1 MDERDIVRGALQA
14 TGIVKKGLQLKI
26 GAIAAVVFVV
36 ALLLMGMLF
45 PGGPAQGAT
54 CEDTG
59 PGTADAAPVSSS
71 SSGQASGTLHQ
82 QQIGYAKTI
91 DSVAQKYKLPG
102 RATLIALMTAMQEST
117 LQNLDHGD
125 QDSVGLFQQR
135 PSKGWGTKQQI
146 TDPKTGPAFAATSFF
161 EGRGGNPGLVDIKNW
176 QTLPLGTAAQR
187 VQKSAHPELYAGH
200 ESAMRS
206 LAHEAGIDV
215 DRPGSTTG
223 ASTGSSS
230 DSAASAAPVTSQNN
244 DCPANTPA
252 GSANGTA
259 GASSGTFTDGK
270 ATWTLHNPRTVDQ
283 AIKWAEA
290 HAGANSTAS
299 WYQRC
304 LAFTA
309 NVYGWSFSGVNYAI
323 DHYKVVPASMR
334 HDGDRHPPP
343 GALMYWDTGH
353 RAGHIAVYLGNGKIA
368 SNDILRPGY
377 IDVVDAGLIESKW
390 GAKYVGW
397 TPPYF
402 PKAG

>member
-1 MDERDIVRGALQA
+1 MDERDLVRGALQA
-14 TGIVKKGLQLKI
+14 TGVVKKGVQLKA
-26 GAIAAVVFVV
+26 GVIALALFLV
-36 ALLLMGMLF
+36 ALIGMGMLF
-45 PGGPAQGAT
+45 PGGSAQASS

-59 PGTADAAPVSSS
+59 PGTADAAPASGT
-71 SSGQASGTLHQ
+71 SSGQATGTLHQ
-82 QQIGYAKTI
+82 QQLRYAKTI
-91 DSVAQKYKLPG
+91 DSVAKKNGLPG

-135 PSKGWGTKQQI
+135 PSMGWGTKAQI
-146 TDPKTGPAFAATSFF
+146 TDPKTGPAFATTSFF
-161 EGRGGNPGLVDIKNW
+161 EGRGGNTGLVDVKNW
-176 QTLPLGTAAQR
+176 QTLPLGTAAQK

-206 LAHEAGIDV
+206 LAKEAGIDLE
-215 DRPGSTTG
+215 RSGT
-223 ASTGSSS
+223 SSS
-230 DSAASAAPVTSQNN
+230 SGTTTDTTTSSTEPVTSQNTS
-244 DCPANTPA
+244 CAAA
-252 GSANGTA
+252 GSGSDTTTG
-259 GASSGTFTDGK
+259 GASSGKFTDGK
-270 ATWTLHNPRTVDQ
+270 QTWTLHNPRSV
-283 AIKWAEA
+283 AEA
-290 HAGANSTAS
+290 IQWAKNHAGANSTS
-299 WYQRC
+299 DWYRRC

-353 RAGHIAVYLGNGKIA
+353 RAGHIAVYLGDGKIA

-390 GAKYVGW
+390 GSKYIGW